1 MNTRFHALLDAKRWI
16 SVGTERQLS
25 PSDEGFC
32 KNISGLSENYGYSKR
47 NLSATVIV
55 SHSRIVQ
62 IPSFPECNHA
72 IVQQLGHLSDREL
85 LQHFKAEPEAGRYFT
100 AIFCR
105 YSPVVFSLI
114 THSARSPVQAEYL
127 FALTWRH
134 ILNELGGLELPA
146 PEQTAANET
155 EQGRS
160 LSLQSWLINVT
171 ALCINQA
178 ALPDVE
184 DIHYS
189 LSQASPPLWCYVERS
204 LDRLNPLE
212 RLILVMAQTF
222 RWSDTRIAAYLKAE
236 GEQMA
241 PTEVSVRLRQA
252 AQNLEA
258 ALPEDIRAL
267 YLDPATADANSPL
280 SGLVASVPV
289 QEKPVS

>member
-1 MNTRFHALLDAKRWI
+1 M
-16 SVGTERQLS
+16 
-25 PSDEGFC
+25 
-32 KNISGLSENYGYSKR
+32 
-47 NLSATVIV
+47 
-55 SHSRIVQ
+55 Q

-85 LQHFKAEPEAGRYFT
+85 LQKFKAEPQSGRYFT

-134 ILNELGGLELPA
+134 ILNELGGLELP
-146 PEQTAANET
+146 ETDSTQTGDVA
-155 EQGRS
+155 QGRS
-160 LSLQSWLINVT
+160 LSLQSWLINIT

-178 ALPDVE
+178 SLPDVE

-189 LSQASPPLWCYVERS
+189 LSQASPPLWCYVERALER
-204 LDRLNPLE
+204 LDPLE
-212 RLILVMAQTF
+212 RLVLVMAQTF
-222 RWSDTRIAAYLKAE
+222 RWSDTRISAYLQAE
-236 GEQMA
+236 GERIQPA
-241 PTEVSVRLRQA
+241 EVSVRLRQA

-258 ALPEDIRAL
+258 ALPDDIRAL
-267 YLDPATADANSPL
+267 YLDQLGTEGSDATL

-289 QEKPVS
+289 SEDQAH

>member
-1 MNTRFHALLDAKRWI
+1 MPLESAHQFPGAFSRNY
-16 SVGTERQLS
+16 GQLS
-25 PSDEGFC
+25 LPDEGFC
-32 KNISGLSENYGYSKR
+32 KKISGLSKNYGYSKR

-72 IVQQLGHLSDREL
+72 IIQQLGHLSDRDL
-85 LQHFKAEPEAGRYFT
+85 LQRFQAEPEAGRYFT

-146 PEQTAANET
+146 TQAAASET
-155 EQGRS
+155 DQGRS

-178 ALPDVE
+178 ALPNVE

-236 GEQMA
+236 GEQMP

-267 YLDPATADANSPL
+267 YLDPAAADSPL

-289 QEKPVS
+289 PEKPVG